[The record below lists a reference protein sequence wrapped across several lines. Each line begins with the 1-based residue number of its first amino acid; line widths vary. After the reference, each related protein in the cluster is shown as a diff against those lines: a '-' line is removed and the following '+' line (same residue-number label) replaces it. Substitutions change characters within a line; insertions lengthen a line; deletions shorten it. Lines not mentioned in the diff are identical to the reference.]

1 MRISDW
7 SSDVCSSDLCRISG
21 QIFAILAAEIVRH
34 VDIAVKHDISFG
46 KLEGQHP
53 VQAHRAG
60 KGGRR
65 KIDLR
70 LGGDGGRNA
79 GTKAY
84 LPKDFDL
91 LMRIGP
97 VEGYRTITHRANGR
111 LEFYAPRSEGR
122 RAGTACVSTGR
133 SGWAP

>member
-1 MRISDW
+1 MLTEQIT
-7 SSDVCSSDLCRISG
+7 DVAPQVQTGPGYVVPVQSYVRCRISG

-70 LGGDGGRNA
+70 LGGDGGRTA
-79 GTKAY
+79 GTKDR
-84 LPKDFDL
+84 KS
-91 LMRIGP
+91 
-97 VEGYRTITHRANGR
+97 TR
-111 LEFYAPRSEGR
+111 LNS
-122 RAGTACVSTGR
+122 SH
-133 SGWAP
+133 

>member
-1 MRISDW
+1 M
-7 SSDVCSSDLCRISG
+7 
-21 QIFAILAAEIVRH
+21 FASLAAEIVRH
-34 VDIAVKHDISFG
+34 VDIAVKHDILFG

-53 VQAHRAG
+53 VQPHRAG

-84 LPKDFDL
+84 LPKAFDF

-97 VEGYRTITHRANGR
+97 VERSRYISHPSLGCF
-111 LEFYAPRSEGR
+111 EFYAPYFDL
-122 RAGTACVSTGR
+122 
-133 SGWAP
+133 